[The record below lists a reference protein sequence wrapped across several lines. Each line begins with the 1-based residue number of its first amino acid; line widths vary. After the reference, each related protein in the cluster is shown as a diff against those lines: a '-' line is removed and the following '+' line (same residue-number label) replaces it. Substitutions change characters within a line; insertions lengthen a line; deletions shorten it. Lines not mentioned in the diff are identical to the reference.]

1 MIGLA
6 KKKSKV
12 LNPILTPVYFFL
24 QIPMTPNTTANFSS
38 DCATSGLPTIHV
50 VVSYLSFFM
59 FPVALILNLVASWV
73 SLHLQST
80 STFIVYL
87 KNLVAADLLMTLMLP
102 VKAASRLP
110 GATIE
115 LRVFVCRFAGVIFYN
130 CLYTSIAL
138 MGLISL
144 DRFLKI
150 VKPCG
155 KVLGQTIKFSVI
167 MSTLVWVVLFGSTVV
182 PTIVLTDQDTATV
195 TDDLCMS
202 LKAPAGRIFHK
213 YVVLFMDILFWFVC
227 ILVVFCY
234 MCITMKVLQS
244 FRNSG
249 SNNQQGKKKTKLR
262 VFLILLVFCVCFV
275 PLHMIR
281 IPIALNEVPGTDV
294 CTPTW
299 LQIVSELFTWI
310 SSTNAC
316 LDPLLYVFLCREYR
330 DKLVEME
337 KCICARFHPGD
348 KNWISVFK
356 KRAISC

>member
-1 MIGLA
+1 MAI
-6 KKKSKV
+6 
-12 LNPILTPVYFFL
+12 ILC
-24 QIPMTPNTTANFSS
+24 QILKYQILMMSNSTANLSS
-38 DCATSGLPTIHV
+38 DCASSSPVTVHV

-59 FPVALILNLVASWV
+59 FPIALILNVVASWV
-73 SLHLQST
+73 SLHLPST

-102 VKAASRLP
+102 LKAASMLP
-110 GATIE
+110 SATTE
-115 LRVFVCRFAGVIFYN
+115 LRVFHCRYIGVVFYN

-144 DRFLKI
+144 DRFFKI

-155 KVLGQTIKFSVI
+155 KILGQNKKFSVI
-167 MSTLVWVVLFGSTVV
+167 MSSLVWVVLFGSTVI
-182 PTIVLTDQDTATV
+182 PTIVLTDQYPTTI

-202 LKAPAGRIFHK
+202 LKTPAGRTFHK
-213 YVVLFMDILFWFVC
+213 YVVLFMDFLFWFVC
-227 ILVVFCY
+227 ILIVFCY
-234 MCITMKVLQS
+234 ICITLKVLQS

-249 SNNQQGKKKTKLR
+249 SNNKQGKKKTKLR

-281 IPIALNEVPGTDV
+281 IPITLNEVSDTDV

-299 LQIVSELFTWI
+299 LVIICELATWV

-316 LDPLLYVFLCREYR
+316 LDPLLYIFLCREYR
-330 DKLVEME
+330 DKLVDM
-337 KCICARFHPGD
+337 KKGICVKFHSGD
-348 KNWISVFK
+348 TN
-356 KRAISC
+356 